1 MKEFISVNRQKIFF
15 FLKWNSVVLTLVW
28 TIYLFK
34 KHFDNITTDIKTIIL
49 GYCVATII
57 IPLFVQFVLSLE
69 DLVEFIRI
77 NKILNR
83 NPFNHLL
90 NIGLTKSYTDK
101 KTKWITSKPTLT
113 GFVDNYPIRCE
124 VEKGIVR
131 IIANA
136 NLDKIEKAD
145 MKHWKEFFGEKN
157 IEYDWFG
164 VALVFEPKRF
174 KQLNFVDI
182 ENEIRQFIKIL
193 KDAKIDPWDINGNA

>member
-15 FLKWNSVVLTLVW
+15 FLKWNSIVLTLVW

-34 KHFDNITTDIKTIIL
+34 NHSDNITTDIKTIIL

-57 IPLFVQFVLSLE
+57 IPLFIQFVLSLE
-69 DLVEFIRI
+69 DFVEFIRI

-90 NIGLTKSYTDK
+90 NICLTKSYTDK
-101 KTKWITSKPTLT
+101 KTKWITSRPTLT

-145 MKHWKEFFGEKN
+145 MKH
-157 IEYDWFG
+157 
-164 VALVFEPKRF
+164 
-174 KQLNFVDI
+174 
-182 ENEIRQFIKIL
+182 
-193 KDAKIDPWDINGNA
+193 